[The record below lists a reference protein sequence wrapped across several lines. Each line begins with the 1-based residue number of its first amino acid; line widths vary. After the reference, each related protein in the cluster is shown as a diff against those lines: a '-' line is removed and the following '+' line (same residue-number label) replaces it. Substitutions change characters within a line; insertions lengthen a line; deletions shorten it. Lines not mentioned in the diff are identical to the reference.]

1 MAIRHDYTTPQ
12 HERDYT
18 AVLLSCTV
26 TTVCAATSVLLLLAA
41 AAAICA
47 VAAAAVVVVV
57 VAVVSGRLGTCR
69 GCDPRLPMPIHIAT
83 AHRGAVITEA
93 TDDVPTTTADK
104 PTYRDC
110 GYAHVICCCRQPVL
124 P

>member
-57 VAVVSGRLGTCR
+57 VVVAVVSGRLGTCR
-69 GCDPRLPMPIHIAT
+69 GCDPGLPMPIPYVELGGRVGRSKQEYRT
-83 AHRGAVITEA
+83 AE
-93 TDDVPTTTADK
+93 P
-104 PTYRDC
+104 
-110 GYAHVICCCRQPVL
+110 PVTRRERSESSL
-124 P
+124 RTFFALSSQS

>member
-1 MAIRHDYTTPQ
+1 MTIPLC
-12 HERDYT
+12 
-18 AVLLSCTV
+18 LLSCTV
-26 TTVCAATSVLLLLAA
+26 MSVCTALSVLLLLAA
-41 AAAICA
+41 AAAIC
-47 VAAAAVVVVV
+47 VDAAVVVVV
-57 VAVVSGRLGTCR
+57 VDVVVAAVSGRLGVCR

-110 GYAHVICCCRQPVL
+110 GYAHVICCCRHSVL